1 MTVFGPVRHSFGTMS
16 APIKLTPYLGNASR
30 ATPDRCKQR
39 WNDLALVNLD
49 MKDTRWLTSGTL
61 TGQQIANATRERFI
75 LYLNCI
81 ESKPGHEPTAP
92 FLYPKNH

>member
-1 MTVFGPVRHSFGTMS
+1 MS
-16 APIKLTPYLGNASR
+16 AIKLTPYIGNASR

-39 WNDLALVNLD
+39 WNDLLLLHID
-49 MKDTRWLTSGTL
+49 MKDNRWMTSG
-61 TGQQIANATRERFI
+61 QISGKSMSNALRERFV

-92 FLYPKNH
+92 YLYPKNH

>member
-1 MTVFGPVRHSFGTMS
+1 MS
-16 APIKLTPYLGNASR
+16 AIKLTPYIGNASR

-39 WNDLALVNLD
+39 WNDLLLLHID
-49 MKDTRWLTSGTL
+49 MKDNRWMTSGQIS
-61 TGQQIANATRERFI
+61 GQSMSNALRERFV

-92 FLYPKNH
+92 YLYPKNH